1 MGRRGARTVAGSR
14 ERGQCLLHLWRA
26 SRALCCGQRT
36 PEPPPPR
43 LFFFLP
49 WYPGWVPKNS
59 QGSRGLGPR
68 PPLPWGLVCLLLSR
82 FPFQPKVSQFS
93 RVPAESLWPTCL
105 LSQPRGSRGLPG
117 TRGAALPEGPGRP
130 SVGATPCPLGPS
142 GLPGQG
148 ASLDRDVQ
156 GTRSRRRKSLWAG
169 SSRRCPALCPGGP

>member
-1 MGRRGARTVAGSR
+1 MAGSR

-36 PEPPPPR
+36 PEPPPPPR